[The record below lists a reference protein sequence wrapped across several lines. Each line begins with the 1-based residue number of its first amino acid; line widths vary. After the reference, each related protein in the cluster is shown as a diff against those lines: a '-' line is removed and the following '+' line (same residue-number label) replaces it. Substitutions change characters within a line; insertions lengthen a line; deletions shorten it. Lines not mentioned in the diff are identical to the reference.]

1 MQLTLPSDMPDWLG
15 DFVGLGPAEFT
26 MGAMEQDRYA
36 TSAERPARM
45 VDIQHRFA
53 LGVFPVTESQ
63 WSFTTGNPLPK
74 VLVSWH
80 DIQEWL
86 EIARSE
92 SQLPLRL
99 PSEIEW
105 EYAARAGSRS
115 GFPTGESITPAEA
128 NFLHDDSKNRVGP
141 GGLTPR
147 DNYPANAF
155 GLEDMLG
162 NVAEWTADEW
172 SPDTRVVRSA
182 GWDSMPRMLR
192 LSARHQLP
200 ADRRQ
205 DNLGFRLAFD
215 LS

>member
-1 MQLTLPSDMPDWLG
+1 MRLTLPSDMPDWLG
-15 DFVGLGPAEFT
+15 DFVALGPAEFT
-26 MGAMEQDRYA
+26 MGAADDDRYA

-45 VDIQHRFA
+45 VDIPYPFA

-63 WSFTTGNPLPK
+63 WNFTWGSTLPK
-74 VLVSWH
+74 VRVSWR
-80 DIQEWL
+80 DIVEWL

-99 PSEIEW
+99 PSEAEW
-105 EYAARAGSRS
+105 EFAARAGSRS
-115 GFPTGESITPAEA
+115 GFSTGDTITPAEA
-128 NFLHDDSKNRVGP
+128 NFLHDDAKHKVGP
-141 GGLTPR
+141 GHLTPR
-147 DNYPANAF
+147 GTYLPNDF

-162 NVAEWTADEW
+162 NVAEWTADAW
-172 SPDTRVVRSA
+172 PPDSRVVRSA
-182 GWDSMPRMLR
+182 GWDSLPRLLR
-192 LSARHQLP
+192 LSARHPLP